1 MDDYKTAIKVNDFS
15 SKGTATRMYS
25 KKTGR
30 IHHLLTVLEKNLFVL
45 LDFDENIIGIKEHYE
60 LEDVR
65 DVVDEADI
73 NWSYYKDYKISTS
86 FLIIMKDGRKKAI
99 SCKNSSELY
108 KRNVQLFLEIQRR
121 YYANNGIDWCIITN
135 KDLPKERLK
144 NIKWLNIGE
153 STNCNKD
160 IGVVLKNT
168 LNNYNGTLK
177 QYLNYIANNYEY
189 SIEEVLTSF
198 KEMIITR
205 KIEVNLDAEITL
217 NTSLI
222 KFRVKE

>member
-1 MDDYKTAIKVNDFS
+1 MNDYKTAIKVNDFS

-45 LDFDENIIGIKEHYE
+45 LDFDENIIDIKEHYE

-73 NWSYYKDYKISTS
+73 NWSYYKDYKISIS
-86 FLIIMKDGRKKAI
+86 FLITMKDGRKKAI

-121 YYANNGIDWCIITN
+121 YYTKKEIDWCIITN
-135 KDLPKERLK
+135 KDLPEGRLK
-144 NIKWLNIGE
+144 NVKWLNLGE
-153 STNCNKD
+153 YDNYNKD
-160 IGVVLKNT
+160 IEVVIKNT

-177 QYLNYIANNYEY
+177 KYLNYIANNYEY
-189 SIEEVLTSF
+189 KVEEVLTSF
-198 KEMIITR
+198 KGMIIAR
-205 KIEVNLDAEITL
+205 KINVNLDDEITL

-222 KFRVKE
+222 KFKIRE